1 VQRLHLVGF
10 TSELDGLI
18 FSAKDGARSG
28 GYVVALDSE
37 LLEAIRD
44 VLERRDRHRSPVP
57 APSFGAARP
66 VEGSALSPREI
77 QARLRAGRRVDEVA
91 LEAGVDD
98 EWVRRFA
105 TPVFAERAHVAGR
118 AQDAVLEL
126 DELGPSSESL
136 GRAVA
141 ANVAAWG
148 AALTPGELADGWDA
162 YQLRETAWVVEF
174 RAPLHAPDD
183 AARWGFDT
191 RTGRLTAMDERAAE
205 LGWVG
210 DGRPAPDAP
219 TSADAAGKVAAE
231 HVAPGEHP
239 AAARNGARPSGAPA
253 RARPAPA
260 AVVDAAAPTEPDEP
274 NGQLRLET
282 AARPAARRRQ
292 ASSAGS
298 GQGQGARRTGARA
311 RRAPARD
318 GGRAPTEE

>member
-1 VQRLHLVGF
+1 MQRLHLVGF

-37 LLEAIRD
+37 LMDAIRD
-44 VLERRDRHRSPVP
+44 VLERRDRHRSPAPV
-57 APSFGAARP
+57 PSFGAARP
-66 VEGSALSPREI
+66 AEGSALSPREI
-77 QARLRAGRRVDEVA
+77 QARLRAGRRIDEVA

-105 TPVFAERAHVAGR
+105 APVLAERAHVAAR

-126 DELGPSSESL
+126 DGPGPSSESL

-141 ANVAAWG
+141 ANLAARG
-148 AALTPGELADGWDA
+148 EALTPGELAGGWDG

-174 RAPLHAPDD
+174 RAPLHAPED

-191 RTGRLTAMDERAAE
+191 RTGRLTVINEHGAA

-210 DGRPAPDAP
+210 DGRDAVGAPETEEPA
-219 TSADAAGKVAAE
+219 TGAE
-231 HVAPGEHP
+231 EAPGAPPAAVP
-239 AAARNGARPSGAPA
+239 AAAPSNGGRVSNAAA

-260 AVVDAAAPTEPDEP
+260 PAIDQGAPTEGDEP
-274 NGQLRLET
+274 NGQLRLDA
-282 AARPAARRRQ
+282 AARP
-292 ASSAGS
+292 
-298 GQGQGARRTGARA
+298 GARSLVVGALGYGRS
-311 RRAPARD
+311 APPQPPS
-318 GGRAPTEE
+318 GVPGRV